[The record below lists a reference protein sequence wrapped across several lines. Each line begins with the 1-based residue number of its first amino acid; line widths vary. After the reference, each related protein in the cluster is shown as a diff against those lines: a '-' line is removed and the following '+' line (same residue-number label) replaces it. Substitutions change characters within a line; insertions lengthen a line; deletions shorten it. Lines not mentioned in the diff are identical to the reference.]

1 MGNSL
6 NATGFCPFVTYA
18 FHCGIYVGTRR
29 ACSPREE
36 RFRSKQG
43 GNSSLIRPPPPP
55 QVPYNFFVMLAPS
68 IARSEARDDAAAMAA
83 AWFARL
89 SASSLVA
96 MPHEEALPARPL
108 AALAAFAAISLA
120 EGRTLLILVPD
131 DDALPELSNALDL
144 AVRPLCLVLPAA
156 DFAARIALR
165 ATLSLLKSR
174 LWRDGEDE
182 QSATWARQRQRIA
195 ANAGLWQETQTWAA
209 RNDRS
214 EGPLAVAELFPVRI
228 LPLAAYRA
236 LQHKTSDI
244 TLLYRCDAPAE
255 LITPVGRLLRIG
267 PRAATP
273 RHRHLAPLDEDARL
287 MLERAQLTRDI
298 ADLELELAT
307 VQAEVADFMRDYY
320 ERVGR
325 RMAEHDA
332 LQARL
337 AREEA
342 RRAPANPEFESEAKN
357 KQRQAEQSAHESQR
371 FTEAATE
378 EAPRFRPSNEI
389 KRLFRQIAQQ
399 IHPDRAVDAADR
411 VWRTQLM
418 SEANRAYRH
427 GDERALREVAALWN
441 EGRSEIHAESSAT
454 VSPAPTLRPQV
465 ERLRARLAEI
475 ESELHRLFGSRLYE
489 LFIAARQAAR
499 QGRDLL
505 GEMAAQLNASIAEL
519 HRQCHADAV

>member
-1 MGNSL
+1 
-6 NATGFCPFVTYA
+6 
-18 FHCGIYVGTRR
+18 
-29 ACSPREE
+29 
-36 RFRSKQG
+36 
-43 GNSSLIRPPPPP
+43 
-55 QVPYNFFVMLAPS
+55 MLAPS
-68 IARSEARDDAAAMAA
+68 IARTEARDDAAAVAA

-96 MPHEEALPARPL
+96 MPHEEALPPRPL
-108 AALAAFAAISLA
+108 AALAAFAAIALA

-131 DDALPELSNALDL
+131 DDDLPELSNTLSL
-144 AVRPLCLVLPAA
+144 AIRPLCLVLPAA

-174 LWRDGEDE
+174 LWRDGEEE
-182 QSATWARQRQRIA
+182 QSVVWARQRERIA

-214 EGPLAVAELFPVRI
+214 DGPIAVAELFPVRI

-244 TLLYRCDAPAE
+244 TLLYRCDAPVE
-255 LITPVGRLLRIG
+255 LIAPAGRLLRIG
-267 PRAATP
+267 PRADTQ
-273 RHRHLAPLDEDARL
+273 RQRNLAPLDEDARL
-287 MLERAQLTRDI
+287 MVERAQLSRDI
-298 ADLELELAT
+298 ADLELELVT

-325 RMAEHDA
+325 RMAAHDA

-337 AREEA
+337 AREA
-342 RRAPANPEFESEAKN
+342 AQRAPANPEIGSRAEK
-357 KQRQAEQSAHESQR
+357 KQQQAEQSARESQR

-378 EAPRFRPSNEI
+378 ETPVFRPTNDM

-399 IHPDRAVDAADR
+399 IHPDRAIDEADR
-411 VWRTQLM
+411 AWRTQLM

-427 GDERALREVAALWN
+427 GDERALREVGALWG
-441 EGRSEIHAESSAT
+441 EGRSEMPDDARAS
-454 VSPAPTLRPQV
+454 VSPAPTLRLQV
-465 ERLRARLAEI
+465 DRLRARLAEI

-489 LFIAARQAAR
+489 LFIAARQARR
-499 QGRDLL
+499 QQRDLL
-505 GEMAAQLNASIAEL
+505 GEMANQLDASIAEL
-519 HRQCHADAV
+519 QQHCHAI